1 MYSDRVRVDDIN
13 VAYRV
18 FGEGHPL
25 LLIMGYASTMDLWEL
40 ALINSLASQ
49 YQVIIFDNRGM
60 GDSELGNRAFSI
72 EQFCKD
78 TAQLMDAL
86 GIQQAHVLGWSMGS
100 LVAQELV
107 LNYPLKVNKLVLY
120 ATYANAELF
129 PPNPE
134 VIQRLTD
141 MSGTPQERGMRF
153 ISALFPDSWL
163 QANSERVREIFF
175 RPMGSISEESTRQ
188 QAMAISSWGGS
199 VERLNKISHP
209 VLLISGVED
218 ALVPAQNS
226 CFVRDHISTAQL
238 ELIAHSGHGLMF
250 QYPDVFCEKIVNF
263 LG

>member
-40 ALINSLASQ
+40 ALINSLASR

-60 GDSELGNRAFSI
+60 GDSEL
-72 EQFCKD
+72 
-78 TAQLMDAL
+78 
-86 GIQQAHVLGWSMGS
+86 
-100 LVAQELV
+100 V
-107 LNYPLKVNKLVLY
+107 LNYPLKVSKLILY

-199 VERLNKISHP
+199 VDRLNKISHP